1 MYRTWPVERFA
12 TIAAR
17 ASIGGGSD
25 PGTGVGSDVGMG
37 NGVASGVG
45 DGLAAEGLGV
55 GDARAAPETP
65 VSASTETRTGSFRTG
80 ALYQAPWKY
89 WRRFARSRAVL
100 SFLEILASSVN
111 DSVAARRASGF
122 R

>member
-1 MYRTWPVERFA
+1 
-12 TIAAR
+12 
-17 ASIGGGSD
+17 
-25 PGTGVGSDVGMG
+25 MG

-45 DGLAAEGLGV
+45 DGLAAEGV
-55 GDARAAPETP
+55 GEGDGEARAAPETP
-65 VSASTETRTGSFRTG
+65 VSASIETRTGSFRTG